1 MQESLAYY
9 GDQPA
14 PLFDSLGEGAT
25 ADESQFSAS
34 VADVEGS
41 IAPSSGSKSNKKG
54 LKVQTT
60 TTHNPYLELSLS
72 LSLSFSLSSQRHSNA
87 SKKFLDENQTEQNQL
102 QMT

>member
-9 GDQPA
+9 GDQLA
-14 PLFDSLGEGAT
+14 PLFDSLGEG

-34 VADVEGS
+34 VADLEGG

-60 TTHNPYLELSLS
+60 TTHNPYLQLSLS
-72 LSLSFSLSSQRHSNA
+72 LSVSISLCLCLCLSL
-87 SKKFLDENQTEQNQL
+87 
-102 QMT
+102 